1 IPKKRNKQSN
11 HNYTKRI
18 MKFKIFQEAYKVGR
32 QIMEELPEDYEYKI
46 NKFIESL
53 DGNYEKMDGYKQLS
67 SSLIPTIF
75 DENKELGEYEK
86 NYFKEVRKHIRTKR
100 DIISESE
107 AIKIGRLS
115 PEQIEKYKTKPK
127 KPSKKDVDEN
137 QDESYIKK
145 IWGIIKRNFKTNNME
160 KELNEE
166 YISLISQMIE
176 LNKKRVDVYKKFRT
190 LKPDVNTE
198 LKEMRTVSLY
208 HDLYGNDLDKI
219 KNK

>member
-1 IPKKRNKQSN
+1 
-11 HNYTKRI
+11 